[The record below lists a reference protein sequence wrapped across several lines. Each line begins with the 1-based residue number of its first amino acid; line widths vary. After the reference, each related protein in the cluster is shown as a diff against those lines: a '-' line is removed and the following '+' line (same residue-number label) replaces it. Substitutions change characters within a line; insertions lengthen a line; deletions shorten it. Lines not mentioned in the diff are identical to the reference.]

1 MSNNNND
8 YELPVELTAL
18 RAAADNKAK
27 EITETSADDLKA
39 VITEKNLYA
48 TIASINPPA
57 YIVDDYETIGEL
69 TGGNNVYFID
79 DFGKAL
85 TAPTSHF
92 LEPIHSALTP
102 VIFLIKKSSK
112 KIKDAISILKN
123 AGVTVYYQDA
133 NYIFEPITSTDSQ
146 EVKNELVN
154 QYKAN
159 FSAGGTI
166 AEFKN
171 IVKSNANTPAIK
183 TGFPVLDKVLDGGLY
198 EGLYAIGA
206 ISSLGKTTFCLN
218 IAEQIAVSGQDV
230 IIIALEM
237 SKYALVGRSISRLTY
252 CKYRSNPETIDFNWC
267 KTSRGITDGS
277 RYANYSAQELQLIE
291 DATNYYS
298 EKIGANLFIHEAAN
312 HLTVEDIKNIV
323 KRHIAFTGNRPVVI
337 VDYLQLIQH
346 EDKYVNGNDKI
357 RTDFNLTE
365 LKQLSRDYK
374 LPIIAISSFNRAGY
388 NTEVKFE
395 CFKESGGIDFSC
407 DVIMGLQLAGVGQ
420 TDFNVNE
427 AKAKN
432 PREIE
437 LVFLKNREAAVGDLI
452 KYYYFP
458 MFNHFEES
466 NEDVRAE
473 REYKAQREKEYKEQ
487 QKQNK
492 AEQEKAEHTEL
503 AILAFDG
510 CQNNGSALITD
521 MVEYLGGK
529 PTYKTLEKYIK
540 ETGKYKI
547 TGNRVYKI

>member
-1 MSNNNND
+1 MENEINND
-8 YELPVELTAL
+8 AYAMQAANRTLYELIKHPNGKPIYIFDDIETAEQIQG
-18 RAAADNKAK
+18 ADKFDISLIYKA
-27 EITETSADDLKA
+27 LKA
-39 VITEKNLYA
+39 PVSL
-48 TIASINPPA
+48 
-57 YIVDDYETIGEL
+57 
-69 TGGNNVYFID
+69 F
-79 DFGKAL
+79 DFPMKKSG
-85 TAPTSHF
+85 
-92 LEPIHSALTP
+92 TP
-102 VIFLIKKSSK
+102 VIMLAKYSTKQTNEVCN
-112 KIKDAISILKN
+112 ILKN
-123 AGVTVYYQDA
+123 AGVTVFYQDA
-133 NYIFEPITSTDSQ
+133 TRNFKTITSTDINEIRQ
-146 EVKNELVN
+146 EIIK
-154 QYKAN
+154 QYQAN
-159 FSAGGTI
+159 FSTGGTI

-171 IVKSNANTPAIK
+171 IINSSANTPAIK

-237 SKYALVGRSISRLTY
+237 SKYALIGRSISRLTF
-252 CKYRSNPETIDFNWC
+252 CKYKQHSETIDYSWC

-277 RYANYSAQELQLIE
+277 RYKNYSDAEKNLIN
-291 DATNYYS
+291 DAINYYS
-298 EKIGANLFIHEAAN
+298 QNIGQNLFIYEAAN

-452 KYYYFP
+452 KYYYYP

-466 NEDVRAE
+466 AEDVRAE
-473 REYKAQREKEYKEQ
+473 RDYKAQAAKEAKEQ
-487 QKQNK
+487 AKQNK
-492 AEQEKAEHTEL
+492 AELAKTEHAEIVKTAYDACIE
-503 AILAFDG
+503 
-510 CQNNGSALITD
+510 NGSALITD
-521 MVEYLGGK
+521 MVDYLGGR
-529 PTYKTLEKYIK
+529 PVYKTLERYIK
-540 ETGKYKI
+540 ETGQYKI
-547 TGNRVYKI
+547 VGNKVIRH

>member
-1 MSNNNND
+1 MNYETNTDAYTMQATNRSL
-8 YELPVELTAL
+8 YELIKQPNGKPIYIIDDIETAEQIQGAEKYDIGL
-18 RAAADNKAK
+18 IYKA
-27 EITETSADDLKA
+27 LKA
-39 VITEKNLYA
+39 PVSLFDFPMQK
-48 TIASINPPA
+48 
-57 YIVDDYETIGEL
+57 
-69 TGGNNVYFID
+69 GG
-79 DFGKAL
+79 
-85 TAPTSHF
+85 
-92 LEPIHSALTP
+92 TP
-102 VIFLIKKSSK
+102 VILLAKYST
-112 KIKDAISILKN
+112 DETNEVCNILKN
-123 AGVTVYYQDA
+123 AGVTVFYQDA
-133 NYIFEPITSTDSQ
+133 NRPFETITSTDI
-146 EVKNELVN
+146 NEIRREIIK
-154 QYKAN
+154 QYKDN

-171 IVKSNANTPAIK
+171 IINSSANTPAIK

-237 SKYALVGRSISRLTY
+237 SKYALVGRSISRITF
-252 CKYRSNPETIDFNWC
+252 CKYRQHPETIDYNWC

-277 RYANYSAQELQLIE
+277 RYKNYSDAEKDLINDAINYYAQE
-291 DATNYYS
+291 
-298 EKIGANLFIHEAAN
+298 IGQNLFIYEAAK
-312 HLTVEDIKNIV
+312 HLTVEDIKRIV
-323 KRHIAFTGNRPVVI
+323 INHIAFTGNRPVVI

-346 EDKYVNGNDKI
+346 EDKYINGNDKI

-365 LKQLSRDYK
+365 LKQLSRDCK

-452 KYYYFP
+452 KYYYYP

-466 NEDVRAE
+466 TEDVRAE
-473 REYKAQREKEYKEQ
+473 REYKAQAAKDAKEQ
-487 QKQNK
+487 AKQNK
-492 AEQEKAEHTEL
+492 AELIKAEHAEMVKL
-503 AILAFDG
+503 AYDACLE
-510 CQNNGSALITD
+510 NGSALITE
-521 MVEYLGGK
+521 MVEFLGGK
-529 PTYKTLEKYIK
+529 PVYKTLERYIK
-540 ETGKYKI
+540 ETGKYKVI
-547 TGNRVYKI
+547 GNKVIKK